1 MNRPELSSYEIRWLE
16 TILPDGLA
24 DFDVATV
31 HVLTRAE
38 LATVHVDDNS
48 LYRIGIYCENSL
60 EWRDIMPGSNM
71 RLGHILANIQRS
83 SGLIRM
89 VARRVSTPLDFGE
102 RLTIEVVRPP
112 KQFGVEWE
120 RALEWLT
127 DQERHSVFDPTSG
140 RFQKKPLATVTSM
153 LGRTRSNAAA
163 SS

>member
-1 MNRPELSSYEIRWLE
+1 MSRPELSSYEIRWLE
-16 TILPDGLA
+16 TILQGGLA
-24 DFDVATV
+24 NFHAVTV

-38 LATVHVDDNS
+38 LATVRIDDNG
-48 LYRIGIYCENSL
+48 LYRVGIYCGKAL
-60 EWRDIMPGSNM
+60 QWGDICPGTDM
-71 RLGHILANIQRS
+71 LLGHMLARIQLN

-140 RFQKKPLATVTSM
+140 RFQKKPLATVTSLM
-153 LGRTRSNAAA
+153 GRTRSNAAA